1 MRTNL
6 ENVYAA
12 GDIAYFPVF
21 RPKEDGNHQFASIGH
36 WQMALHHGRAAGIN
50 VTFASSKTRDNGF
63 CCLIN
68 YSIVYSWKMSP
79 NL

>member
-21 RPKEDGNHQFASIGH
+21 RPKEDGNQQFASIGH
-36 WQMALHHGRAAGIN
+36 WQMALHHGRTAGN
-50 VTFASSKTRDNGF
+50 STFFSF
-63 CCLIN
+63 
-68 YSIVYSWKMSP
+68 
-79 NL
+79 